1 MRITRRRARRPDPL
15 ASPSAV
21 SMILER
27 LREFS
32 PQVIPKNEKQ
42 FIRLLRAVRH
52 IERYSAT
59 DTRRGRHSRWERA
72 DLLNVAAGLR
82 QILERETGERV
93 SLASFI
99 DHYLRVFE
107 FPADIIGPLENGS
120 INLFEAEQLAR
131 LTPKRLDISAA
142 EARLRR
148 TELLQSHLA
157 IRGSGARLRA
167 RVRELLGE
175 LSEAPEPTLQG
186 TTTSPGLA
194 DLENLE
200 ELSDPTIL
208 FYDEIMRLILAL
220 REIRTE
226 DLTDELSEQFFQAND
241 QLWNVIAR
249 IQRRKQPKQSQK
261 LKI

>member
-21 SMILER
+21 SVILER

-32 PQVIPKNEKQ
+32 PRVIPKNEKL
-42 FIRLLRAVRH
+42 FIGLLRAVRH

-59 DTRRGRHSRWERA
+59 DTRRGRHSRWDRA

-82 QILERETGERV
+82 QILDRETEGRV
-93 SLASFI
+93 SLASFV
-99 DHYLRVFE
+99 DHYLRVLE
-107 FPADIIGPLENGS
+107 FPADIIAALEKGT

-131 LTPKRLDISAA
+131 LTPKCLDMSVA
-142 EARLRR
+142 EARSRR
-148 TELLQSHLA
+148 AELLQSHLA
-157 IRGSGARLRA
+157 IHGSGARLRA
-167 RVRELLGE
+167 RVREMLGE
-175 LSEAPEPTLQG
+175 LSEVPEPALQG
-186 TTTSPGLA
+186 ITTAPGLE

-200 ELSDPTIL
+200 DLSDPTIL
-208 FYDEIMRLILAL
+208 FYDEITRLILVL
-220 REIRTE
+220 REIRPE

-241 QLWNVIAR
+241 ELWNVIAR
-249 IQRRKQPKQSQK
+249 IQRRKQPKQSQQ

>member
-1 MRITRRRARRPDPL
+1 MRVTRRRPRRPDPL
-15 ASPSAV
+15 ASPSGV
-21 SMILER
+21 GVILER

-42 FIRLLRAVRH
+42 FIGLLRAVRH

-72 DLLNVAAGLR
+72 DLLHVASQLR
-82 QILERETGERV
+82 QILERETGGRV
-93 SLASFI
+93 SLASFV
-99 DHYLRVFE
+99 DHYLRVLE
-107 FPADIIGPLENGS
+107 FPADIIAALEKGTV
-120 INLFEAEQLAR
+120 NLFEAEQLAR
-131 LTPKRLDISAA
+131 LTPKRLDLSVA

-148 TELLQSHLA
+148 NELLQSHLA
-157 IRGSGARLRA
+157 IHGSGARLRA

-175 LSEAPEPTLQG
+175 VSEAPKQALKG
-186 TTTSPGLA
+186 ITTTPGLE

-208 FYDEIMRLILAL
+208 FYDEITRLILAL
-220 REIRTE
+220 REIRPE

-249 IQRRKQPKQSQK
+249 IQRGKKPKQSQK